1 VRPESK
7 RGERPRLVVALT
19 FSVYPPL
26 GGGQVRTFN
35 LYRGLAA
42 AFDIELVTLASH
54 EAPERHRAL
63 APGLREHSIPKSA
76 QHMEL
81 ELELERRA
89 GTVITDIAMTELYE
103 HTPAYLE
110 ALREATD
117 GARAAVASHP
127 YTFPA
132 IRAVSDVP
140 VWYEA
145 HNVEASLKRTVLG
158 DGEEAQRLLALAEN
172 AERSCCEEAEL
183 VWACSAEDRQELIRR
198 YGTNAERV
206 LVVPNGAALDELEY
220 VEPTAR
226 RTLRERLRI
235 ADRSLAIFIASWH
248 HPNVVGARRLL
259 HVAEECPEV
268 EFLIL
273 GSVGLALADDPV
285 PDNVQL
291 TGPVSAGFKQSA
303 LSVADAAL
311 NSVTTGS
318 GTNLKMLEYF
328 GAGVPVISTSF
339 GSRGLGV
346 RPGEHFLLAEPAE
359 FARTLRALREM
370 PLSSVERLVRDARDY
385 VQERLSWSVIAREL
399 LTELD
404 TRESGVSASA

>member
-1 VRPESK
+1 MRPESK

-19 FSVYPPL
+19 FPVHPPL

-42 AFDIELVTLASH
+42 AFDIELVTLTSH
-54 EAPERHRAL
+54 AAPERHREL
-63 APGLREHSIPKSA
+63 APGLHEHTIPKSA
-76 QHMEL
+76 RHMEL

-89 GTVITDIAMTELYE
+89 GTVVTDIAMAELYE

-110 ALREATD
+110 ALREATH

-132 IRAVSDVP
+132 IRAVSDGP

-158 DGEEAQRLLALAEN
+158 DGEEAQRLLALAEET
-172 AERSCCEEAEL
+172 ERSCCEEAEL

-198 YGTNAERV
+198 YGAEDERV
-206 LVVPNGAALDELEY
+206 LVVPNGAAVDDVDYLE
-220 VEPTAR
+220 PAAR
-226 RTLRERLRI
+226 QALRERLRI

-248 HPNVVGARRLL
+248 HPNVLGARRLL
-259 HVAEECPEV
+259 RVAEECPEV

-273 GSVGLALADDPV
+273 GSVGLALADDPA

-291 TGPVSAGFKQSA
+291 PGPVSAGLKQSA

-339 GSRGLGV
+339 GARGLGV
-346 RPGEHFLLAEPAE
+346 RAGEHFLPAEPAE
-359 FARTLRALREM
+359 FPRALRALREM
-370 PLSSVERLVRDARDY
+370 PLSSVERLVRDAHSF
-385 VQERLSWSVIAREL
+385 VLERLSWSVIAGEL
-399 LTELD
+399 LAELRARD
-404 TRESGVSASA
+404 LRVSPAI